1 MIEGH
6 RVSNQARRGYFE
18 TNGGANVGNPPIIGL
33 ANVSATNGIVP
44 CRSRR
49 TRLGTH
55 HFKRDT
61 GCPNRAGAYDLT
73 VAHISPQRG
82 TFYLANTLAV
92 ATGAAETK
100 AAIALRVRATFTRID
115 SQVTIRARRSGRRT
129 KRADDIAAEFRLP
142 VVHSTD
148 IAGGN
153 SWTRRERKALRETD
167 AVSLQSIAFSVGNFV
182 VNERRGQRAQSIRLI
197 FEDDHFPWYPG
208 AGHFFLSNRSSWK
221 QYDRKKDRG
230 RP

>member
-1 MIEGH
+1 M
-6 RVSNQARRGYFE
+6 
-18 TNGGANVGNPPIIGL
+18 
-33 ANVSATNGIVP
+33 
-44 CRSRR
+44 
-49 TRLGTH
+49 
-55 HFKRDT
+55 
-61 GCPNRAGAYDLT
+61 T

-82 TFYLANTLAV
+82 TFYLATTLAV
-92 ATGAAETK
+92 ATGAGETK

-182 VNERRGQRAQSIRLI
+182 IN
-197 FEDDHFPWYPG
+197 DDVASAHK
-208 AGHFFLSNRSSWK
+208 A
-221 QYDRKKDRG
+221 
-230 RP
+230 